1 MELCGLVDVP
11 IQLDDVVIITV
22 YCCVR
27 CYCCLVCIIYIH
39 TPSTTSIH
47 HLRSKLIVTS
57 WCSVARHVLTLL
69 LASAAPQL
77 APVRLL
83 IAAAPP
89 GCQGAHWTLTARAP
103 SHAPPPPSR
112 CGLASPLP
120 TVAEEAHYIFSI
132 SFSLFQHS
140 FLPVSTF
147 FSPCF
152 NISNNKCGT

>member
-11 IQLDDVVIITV
+11 IQLDDVVIVTV

-27 CYCCLVCIIYIH
+27 CYCCPVCIIYIH

-69 LASAAPQL
+69 LA
-77 APVRLL
+77 PVRLL
-83 IAAAPP
+83 VAAAPP
-89 GCQGAHWTLTARAP
+89 GYQGARWTPTARAP

-112 CGLASPLP
+112 RGLASPPP
-120 TVAEEAHYIFSI
+120 TVAEEEAQLYFQHFILSVSTFLSSCLHI
-132 SFSLFQHS
+132 LFSLFQH
-140 FLPVSTF
+140 FE
-147 FSPCF
+147 
-152 NISNNKCGT
+152 